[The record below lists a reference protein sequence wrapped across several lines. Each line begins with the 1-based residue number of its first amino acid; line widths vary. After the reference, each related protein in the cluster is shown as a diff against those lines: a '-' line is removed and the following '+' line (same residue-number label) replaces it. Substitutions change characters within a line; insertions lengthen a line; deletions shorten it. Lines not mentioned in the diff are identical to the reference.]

1 MTESAL
7 SRCICARAALMKMP
21 VSSQSVTASGSD
33 SISGPGMVIS
43 SSAIAAIVSP
53 ALPPHA
59 SQRRHQQAL
68 RIPRRSVGF
77 VPGRE
82 AEIQAGAVQRVIDD
96 EAVALSVLALLNR
109 SDASGHVSNL
119 AAFFSASP

>member
-1 MTESAL
+1 MIENALPRSIRANAAPMNLPISFHSA
-7 SRCICARAALMKMP
+7 
-21 VSSQSVTASGSD
+21 VASGSD

-68 RIPRRSVGF
+68 CFPRCPVRV

-96 EAVALSVLALLNR
+96 EAVALSV
-109 SDASGHVSNL
+109 
-119 AAFFSASP
+119 